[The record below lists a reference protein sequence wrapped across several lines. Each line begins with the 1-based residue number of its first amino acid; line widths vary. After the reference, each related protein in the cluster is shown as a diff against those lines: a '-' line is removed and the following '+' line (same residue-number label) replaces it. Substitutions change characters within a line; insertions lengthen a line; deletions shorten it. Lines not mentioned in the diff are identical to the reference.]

1 MLSFLPAPLRGV
13 IVSLAFILNL
23 VFWAVPI
30 YVVIFLK
37 LLPIPVWQGWCTDLM
52 HFLCKCWL
60 RMNTILAEFL
70 HRRTWHI
77 HHHSTLSTQGK
88 YVVVSNHQ
96 SWNDI
101 YAMMHVVGRDVPF
114 FKFFIKQELIWVPI
128 LGLVWWAL
136 DYPFMKRYSKA
147 QLRARPELAGKD
159 LLTARQA
166 CEKYRRQPVT
176 VLNYVEGTR
185 FTPAKHDAQ
194 ASPYTHLLK
203 PKTGGLALAVAALG
217 DQPIQ
222 LLDVTIAYHDG
233 AKGFWEFMRGDMR
246 EVSVDIR
253 ELPIPN
259 GWRDGDYAQDRE
271 FRAAAQAW
279 MAEVWQ
285 AKDERITFMLA
296 NPGVAPPA

>member
-1 MLSFLPAPLRGV
+1 MLSFLPAPLLGL
-13 IVSLAFILNL
+13 IVSSAFVINL
-23 VFWAVPI
+23 VFWAIPI
-30 YVVIFLK
+30 YAVIFLK
-37 LLPIPVWQGWCTDLM
+37 LIPIPVWQGWCTDLM
-52 HFLCKCWL
+52 HFLCKCWQS
-60 RMNTILAEFL
+60 MNVFLAEGMQA
-70 HRRTWHI
+70 RRWHI
-77 HHHSTLSTQGK
+77 HSHTTLSKQGK
-88 YVVVSNHQ
+88 YVVVCNHQ
-96 SWNDI
+96 TWNDI
-101 YAMMHVVGRDVPF
+101 YAMMRVIGSDVPF

-147 QLRARPELAGKD
+147 QLRENPELAGKD
-159 LLTARQA
+159 LETAKKS

-194 ASPYTHLLK
+194 GSPYTHLLK

-217 DQPIQ
+217 DQPIR

-253 ELPIPN
+253 EVPIPE
-259 GWRDGDYAQDRE
+259 GWHDGDYAQDRE
-271 FRAAAQAW
+271 FRAAAQQW
-279 MAEVWQ
+279 MAALWQ
-285 AKDERITFMLA
+285 AKDARISYMLA
-296 NPGVAPPA
+296 NPGQKPQA